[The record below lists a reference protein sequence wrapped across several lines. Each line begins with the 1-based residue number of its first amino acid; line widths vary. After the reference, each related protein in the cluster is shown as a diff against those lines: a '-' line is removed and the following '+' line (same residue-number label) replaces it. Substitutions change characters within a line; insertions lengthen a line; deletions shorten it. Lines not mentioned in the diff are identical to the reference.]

1 MRRWIHGCL
10 STPEQPLWRS
20 PTLAQMTLPSDLLHA
35 IAHEGGGKVV
45 LVLGAGASFEA
56 PTGLPL
62 SRECSVE
69 ANRRLVADGVIAADV
84 CTDPEDLSSLADAVF
99 AATGSQAALVERLP
113 IAAFRSAEP
122 NEGYL
127 IAACLL
133 REQAVTCVMTLN
145 FDLGMSAA
153 LTQLGATDVSVVCGP
168 DEHHRLSTINVIY
181 LHRNVNVAADEW
193 ILRTDALES
202 EWRDQWEQVVVQRV
216 VGSPVTVFA
225 GLGSP
230 AAVLTETVIRVPNA
244 LPEATAVY
252 LVDPGAR
259 EQSAFF
265 EKLCLEEVAYL
276 RVGWCDFARALA
288 ARVLEEHR
296 AELEQACRDLMTS
309 ESWLD
314 DDPAEL
320 CRRVAGLGLVG
331 LGELRARWTLDPAPY
346 TPRRSITT
354 GWLAD
359 LLLAIGVLESAAD
372 ARAVFDRDGVVEL
385 RRDDRH
391 LASVIVASGRGTK
404 RWLALEAEIGQ
415 HAHRVRPREQP
426 SRFAL
431 VSGVV
436 GERPAAVAPP
446 ANIATGD
453 DETTIIGATVAPE
466 LVSVEELRATPG
478 IALRMAA

>member
-1 MRRWIHGCL
+1 
-10 STPEQPLWRS
+10 
-20 PTLAQMTLPSDLLHA
+20 MTLPPELLHA

-45 LVLGAGASFEA
+45 LVLGAGASFET

-62 SRECSVE
+62 SRDCSVE
-69 ANRRLVADGVIAADV
+69 ANRRLVADGVLAADA
-84 CTDPEDLSSLADAVF
+84 CADPEDLSSLADAVF
-99 AATGSQAALVERLP
+99 AATGNQAALVERLP
-113 IAAFRSAEP
+113 ISAFRSAEP

-168 DEHHRLSTINVIY
+168 DEHHRLGTLNVIY
-181 LHRNVNVAADEW
+181 LHRNVNAPAEAW
-193 ILRTDALES
+193 ILRTAALDT
-202 EWRDQWEQVVVQRV
+202 EWRDRWEQVVVQRV

-225 GLGSP
+225 GLGTP
-230 AAVLTETVIRVPNA
+230 AAVLVKTATRVRNA
-244 LPEATAVY
+244 LPDATDVY
-252 LVDPGAR
+252 LVDPGER
-259 EQSAFF
+259 EQSVFF
-265 EKLCLEEVAYL
+265 EKLALADDAYL
-276 RVGWCDFARALA
+276 QIGWCDFARALA
-288 ARVLEEHR
+288 ERVLEEHR
-296 AELEQACRDLMTS
+296 AELEQACRALITS

-346 TPRRSITT
+346 TPRRSMNT

-359 LLLAIGVLESAAD
+359 LLLAIGVLEGAAD

-391 LASVIVASGRGTK
+391 LASMIVASGRGTK

-426 SRFAL
+426 PRFAL

-453 DETTIIGATVAPE
+453 EEATIIGTIGAPE
-466 LVSVEELRATPG
+466 LVSAEELRATPG

>member
-1 MRRWIHGCL
+1 
-10 STPEQPLWRS
+10 
-20 PTLAQMTLPSDLLHA
+20 MTLPPELLHA

-45 LVLGAGASFEA
+45 LVLGAGASFEL

-62 SRECSVE
+62 SRDCSVE
-69 ANRRLVADGVIAADV
+69 ANRRLVADGVLAATA
-84 CTDPEDLSSLADAVF
+84 CADPEDLSSLADAVF

-113 IAAFRSAEP
+113 ISAFRSAEP

-153 LTQLGATDVSVVCGP
+153 LTQLGATDVSVVGGP
-168 DEHHRLSTINVIY
+168 DEHHRLGSLNVIY
-181 LHRNVNVAADEW
+181 LHRNVNAPAEAW
-193 ILRTDALES
+193 ILRTAALDT
-202 EWRDQWEQVVVQRV
+202 EWRDRWEEVVVQRV
-216 VGSPVTVFA
+216 AGSPVTVFA
-225 GLGSP
+225 GLGTP
-230 AAVLTETVIRVPNA
+230 AAVLVETATRVRNA
-244 LPEATAVY
+244 LPDATHVY
-252 LVDPGAR
+252 MVDRGER

-265 EKLCLEEVAYL
+265 EKLALADDAYL
-276 RVGWCDFARALA
+276 QIGWCDFARALA
-288 ARVLEEHR
+288 ERVLEEHR
-296 AELEQACRDLMTS
+296 AELEQACRDLITS
-309 ESWLD
+309 EGWPD

-346 TPRRSITT
+346 TPRRSVTA

-359 LLLAIGVLESAAD
+359 LLLAIGVLERAAD
-372 ARAVFDRDGVVEL
+372 ARAVFGRDGVVEL

-391 LASVIVASGRGTK
+391 LASLIAASGRGTK
-404 RWLALEAEIGQ
+404 RWLALEAEIAQ
-415 HAHRVRPREQP
+415 HTHRVRSREQP
-426 SRFAL
+426 PRFAL

-436 GERPAAVAPP
+436 GERPVAVAPP
-446 ANIATGD
+446 VNIATGD
-453 DETTIIGATVAPE
+453 EEATIIAPAAAPE

-478 IALRMAA
+478 TAVRLAA